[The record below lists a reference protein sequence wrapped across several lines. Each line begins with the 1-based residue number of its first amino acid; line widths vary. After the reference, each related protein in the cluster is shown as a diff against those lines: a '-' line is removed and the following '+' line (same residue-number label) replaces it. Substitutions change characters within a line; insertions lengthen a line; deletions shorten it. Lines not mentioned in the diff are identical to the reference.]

1 MSVAAVREAT
11 VEDAT
16 AIAAVQLT
24 VWRTVF
30 AEFLPAAVVDGL
42 NDDAVATSWA
52 QAVGTPGDAHVLV
65 ALEGTEVTGFAAG
78 SGGEVAT
85 LLVDP
90 RWGRRG
96 HGGRL
101 LGTLAERLHAGGAQR
116 AQVWVA
122 EDDEAS
128 RRFFTRHGW
137 PADATVRTSH
147 HGAQV
152 LRERRHT
159 GSLLMRW
166 E

>member
-1 MSVAAVREAT
+1 MSLAVVRHAT
-11 VEDAT
+11 VHDAS

-30 AEFLPAAVVDGL
+30 AKFLPAAVVGGL
-42 NDDAVATSWA
+42 DDDAVSASWA
-52 QAVGTPGDAHVLV
+52 QAISTPGDAHVLV

-85 LLVDP
+85 LLVYP

-101 LGTLAERLHAGGAQR
+101 LGTLAARLHADGAQR